1 MNEAEHI
8 EDVRHWLRYAQ
19 EDLTGA
25 ESSSARAD
33 MAPRHVCRLAQQAA
47 EKSVRGILV
56 YLQVDFPKSHDLQA
70 LCRLIPEGWG
80 IRKQDLDLASP
91 SEWAVEARYPG
102 EWPEATSADARQ
114 ALETARLIWSV
125 VGNELAHRG
134 VALKKT
140 P

>member
-8 EDVRHWLRYAQ
+8 EDVRRWLRYAQ

-25 ESSSARAD
+25 ESSLARAD
-33 MAPRHVCRLAQQAA
+33 MAPRHVCWLAQQAA
-47 EKSVRGILV
+47 EKSVKSILV
-56 YLQVDFPKSHDLQA
+56 YLQVDFPKSHDLEA
-70 LCRLIPEGWG
+70 LCRLVPEGWG
-80 IRKQDLDLASP
+80 IETQDLDLASL

-114 ALETARLIWSV
+114 ALQTARLVWSV
-125 VGNELAHRG
+125 VSNELARRG
-134 VALKKT
+134 VSTKKT